1 MEKSKHSGLILI
13 IIAIIAA
20 IIIFDPFGGKIEGE
34 WLLTRTIRNGDIR
47 TYNSMQTET
56 WVFYDDGTMA
66 NLGSFD
72 DYLFTGKNESHNYSY
87 SKGRL
92 ALDGVIYECDLSKN
106 EMTLTLNDGNDKVV
120 YELQRKS

>member
-1 MEKSKHSGLILI
+1 MEKSKYSGLILV
-13 IIAIIAA
+13 IIAVIAA

-34 WLLTRTIRNGDIR
+34 WLHTRTIRNGDIR

-66 NLGSFD
+66 NLGSMD
-72 DYLFTGKNESHNYSY
+72 DYFFTGKHESHNYSY
-87 SKGRL
+87 SKGKL
-92 ALDGVIYECDLSKN
+92 AMDGVIYECDLSKD

-120 YELQRKS
+120 YEFQRKS